1 MGTNMSKN
9 IGGLEALLRHQ
20 LQQKGHGEMI
30 DDQVELYKLAG
41 KEMLSHSKTKEELEC
56 QTENIRKRNAA
67 GAIAKSQK
75 FQPIK
80 DKVSQIYKS
89 LKAANQGKN
98 PSFKTLS
105 REVEKIYSEEELS
118 LNTLRD
124 WHKKLNR
131 GETL

>member
-1 MGTNMSKN
+1 MSKDS
-9 IGGLEALLRHQ
+9 GGLEYLLRHKLEQ
-20 LQQKGHGEMI
+20 REHGEMI
-30 DDQVELYKLAG
+30 DGEIELYKIAG
-41 KEMLSHSKTKEELEC
+41 KEMLSHSKTKEKLQC

-67 GAIAKSQK
+67 GAIAKAQK
-75 FQPIK
+75 FQPLK

-89 LKAANQGKN
+89 LKATNQGKN

-105 REVEKIYSEEELS
+105 RAVEEIYSEDELS